1 MRVLE
6 AGLMARKYPSGH
18 YDTPLGEYTNTTTGK
33 AVYAL
38 ADRSG
43 RWCVRGPVLAH
54 RTGKCDTVP
63 EAIAKAKAAL
73 EVSHAADRKAG
84 NGPGPI
90 AWREGYA

>member
-1 MRVLE
+1 
-6 AGLMARKYPSGH
+6 MARKYPSGH
-18 YDTPLGEYTNTTTGK
+18 YDTPLGTYTNTTTGK
-33 AVYAL
+33 PVSAL

-54 RTGKCDTVP
+54 RSGHCDTVP
-63 EAIAKAKAAL
+63 DAIAKVKATL
-73 EVSHAADRKAG
+73 EASHAADLKAG